1 MYLANFI
8 NIIIQIT
15 IRAEAASTTDL
26 NDDANFEVTA
36 KTEGGLEYR
45 ILEIKSWP
53 SDWSNKELKCKVWK
67 RSDETVLF
75 ESDAITLTSSSKI
88 SSMAY

>member
-1 MYLANFI
+1 M
-8 NIIIQIT
+8 NILIQ
-15 IRAEAASTTDL
+15 IRAEADSKTDL
-26 NDDANFEVTA
+26 NDDANFVVTS

-53 SDWSNKELKCKVWK
+53 GDWSNKELKCKVWK
-67 RSDETVLF
+67 RSDQTVLF

-88 SSMAY
+88 CVL